1 MADDQPSRITV
12 SRDALR
18 ADLAEMELRLRL
30 YFDDQLR
37 YKADRG
43 AFLDVALKLDQLDRG
58 DWTPVHKRAL
68 VELIEEQTAM
78 RGDRE
83 WTRLQRV
90 GSLLGILTG
99 TAAFVLSTV
108 LAFRGWS

>member
-68 VELIEEQTAM
+68 IELIEEQTAA
-78 RGDRE
+78 RSDKGWATKE
-83 WTRLQRV
+83 RV
-90 GSLLGILTG
+90 IAVASALTG
-99 TAAFVLSTV
+99 MIAFVLSTTIA
-108 LAFRGWS
+108 LRGGL